1 MLLFLRDD
9 DDDDD
14 VCFHETS
21 LKKNGRPKVVLIHLS
36 MQSVELDV
44 Y

>member
-9 DDDDD
+9 DDDV

-21 LKKNGRPKVVLIHLS
+21 LKKKNERPKGVLIHLS
-36 MQSVELDV
+36 MQSMLN
-44 Y
+44 

>member
-21 LKKNGRPKVVLIHLS
+21 LKKMDALKLS
-36 MQSVELDV
+36 
-44 Y
+44 

>member
-1 MLLFLRDD
+1 MLLFLRDDD

-21 LKKNGRPKVVLIHLS
+21 LKKMDALKLS
-36 MQSVELDV
+36 
-44 Y
+44 

>member
-1 MLLFLRDD
+1 MLLFLR

-21 LKKNGRPKVVLIHLS
+21 LKKNGCPKVVLIHLS

>member
-1 MLLFLRDD
+1 MLLFLR

-21 LKKNGRPKVVLIHLS
+21 FKKNERPKGVLIHLS
-36 MQSVELDV
+36 MQSMLN
-44 Y
+44 